1 MAVKISGVLK
11 DGAGKPVQN
20 CTIQLKAKR
29 NSTTVVA
36 NTVASENP
44 DEAGRYSMDVEYGQ
58 YSVILLVEGFPPS
71 HAGTITVYE
80 DSQPGTLND
89 FLGAMT
95 EDDVRPEALRRF
107 ELMVEEVARNASAVA
122 QNTAAAKKSASDA
135 GTSAREA
142 ATHATDAAGSAR
154 AASTSAGQA
163 ASSAQSASSS
173 AGTASAKATEA
184 SKSAAAAESSKSA
197 AATSAGAAKTS
208 ETNAAA
214 SQKSAATSAS
224 TATTKASEAA
234 TSARDASASKVAAK
248 SSETSAASSAGSA
261 ASSAT
266 AAGNSAKAAKT
277 SETNAD
283 NSAQAA
289 ADSQTASANSATAAK
304 KSETNAKNSEA
315 AAKVSETNAKA
326 SENKAKEYL
335 DKVGGLVSP
344 MTQYDWP
351 VVTGNE
357 SFYIKIAKL
366 SDPGSN
372 NCHVTLMVT
381 NAGNYGSPYGNID
394 FIEISAR
401 GLPSLLSA
409 DNVSRHLSIRR
420 LGSTGL
426 TDNNQ
431 MRYGLVKGD
440 GFIEVWAFQGAFIN
454 DAKVAVLAQTTLNT
468 ELYIPDGFVKQT
480 AAPSGYIEGN
490 VVRIYDQVN
499 KPTKA
504 DLGLSNAM
512 LTGAFGLG
520 GSGIATN
527 GKMSDVEILKA
538 LRDKGGHFW
547 RGDKPTGSTATIYS
561 HGSGIFSRCGDT
573 WSAINIDYST
583 AKIKI
588 YAGNDA
594 RLNNG
599 TFSVNE
605 LYGSAN
611 KPSKSDVGLGN
622 VTNDAQVKKTGDT
635 MTGDLTIKK
644 GTPSVFLRA
653 DSGVTA
659 LRFYTGDNTERG
671 IIYAGPNTDSLGE
684 VRIRAKTA
692 GGTSG
697 GDLVV
702 RHDGRVEVRD
712 LTVAYKIKSRTIEIA
727 NTDTDSSATT
737 LSIYGA
743 QHTPL
748 VLTRSGSSENVSI
761 GFKLDN
767 VNPKYLGID
776 TNGDLAFGESP
787 DQKQNSKLITQAKLD
802 KGLTIG
808 GQLAFKGTTAFSAAA
823 TFSAGIAGAIEP
835 ENIDGQTVN
844 LNNLTIIKS
853 DAGAVKYYICPSYA
867 GGANITNKPDGIAG
881 NFLLRVESTR
891 KVRDSDYANMQT
903 LINSDTKRIYVRFV
917 VNGNWTAWS
926 QVVVSGWNQDVTV
939 RSLTSTTPSK
949 LGGGRVDVLGSTSD
963 YSSMNCAVR
972 GVDSTGTNSAWSVGT
987 SKNTGK
993 MLCLKNHR
1001 SSAQVLLNGDDG
1013 AVQLLS
1019 GTVNGATAQALTI
1032 NKDEVNST
1040 ADLVIRKQTG
1050 TGNRFALLNSG
1061 NSELPVGIRVWG
1073 SSTRQN
1079 VFEVGTSAAYLF
1091 YAQKT
1096 SAGQL
1101 FDVNGAINC
1110 TTLNQSSDRDL
1121 KDDILVISDATKA
1134 IRKMNGYTYTLRENG
1149 MPYAGVIAQEV
1160 MEAIPEAVGSF
1171 THYGEELQGPTVD
1184 GNELR
1189 EETRYLN
1196 VDYAAVTGL
1205 LVQVARETDD
1215 RVTALEE
1222 ENTTLR
1228 QNLATAGTRI
1238 STLENQVSELVALVR
1253 QLTGSE
1259 H

>member
-11 DGAGKPVQN
+11 DGTGKPVQN

-29 NSTTVVA
+29 NSTAVVV
-36 NTVASENP
+36 NTLASENP

-135 GTSAREA
+135 STSAREA
-142 ATHATDAAGSAR
+142 ATRATDAAGSAR

-173 AGTASAKATEA
+173 AGTASTKATEA
-184 SKSAAAAESSKSA
+184 LKSAAAAESSKSA

-381 NAGNYGSPYGNID
+381 NGGNYGSPYGNID

-401 GLPSLLSA
+401 GLPSSLTA

-440 GFIEVWAFQGAFIN
+440 GFIEVWAFQRAFIN
-454 DAKVAVLAQTTLNT
+454 GAKVAVLAQTART

-480 AAPSGYIEGN
+480 AAPSGYVESP
-490 VVRIYDQVN
+490 VVRIYDQLN

-520 GSGIATN
+520 GSGISTT

-573 WSAINIDYST
+573 WSAINIDYGT
-583 AKIKI
+583 GKVKV
-588 YAGNDA
+588 YAGNDGG
-594 RLNNG
+594 LNNG
-599 TFSVNE
+599 NFSVNE
-605 LYGSAN
+605 LYGTKN

-622 VTNDAQVKKTGDT
+622 VTNDAQVKKSGDN
-635 MTGDLTIKK
+635 MSGDLAIIK
-644 GTPSVFLRA
+644 GTPSLFLRSK
-653 DSGVTA
+653 SGTA
-659 LRFYTGDNTERG
+659 HVWFQNEDQSERG
-671 IIYAGPNTDSLGE
+671 VIWAPTNTDTLGE
-684 VRIRAKTA
+684 VHIRAKNA
-692 GGTSG
+692 KGESR
-697 GDLVV
+697 GDFIV
-702 RHDGRVEVRD
+702 RHDGRVESRD
-712 LTVAYKIKSRTIEIA
+712 LKVTYKISAATAEFA
-727 NTDTDSSATT
+727 NTSTNPLDNT
-737 LSIYGA
+737 LKISGP

-748 VLTRSGSSENVSI
+748 LLTRSGSSENVSI

-767 VNPKYLGID
+767 MNPKYLGID

-823 TFSAGIAGAIEP
+823 TFSAGIAGAIDP
-835 ENIDGQTVN
+835 EDIGGQTVD
-844 LNNLTIIKS
+844 LNNLTIIS
-853 DAGAVKYYICPSYA
+853 DVGAIKYYYCPTIG
-867 GGANITNKPDGIAG
+867 GGANITNKPDGVNG

-891 KVRDSDYANMQT
+891 KVSASDYANMQT
-903 LINSDTKRIYVRFV
+903 LISNDTKRIYVRFV
-917 VNGNWTAWS
+917 VGGSWAAWS

-949 LGGGRVDVLGSTSD
+949 LGGGRIDVLGSTSD
-963 YSSMNCAVR
+963 YGSMNCTVR

-987 SKNTGK
+987 SESTGK
-993 MLCLKNHR
+993 KLFLKNHR

-1061 NSELPVGIRVWG
+1061 NSELPVSIAVWG
-1073 SSTRQN
+1073 SSDRQN
-1079 VFEVGTSAAYLF
+1079 VFEVATSAAYLF
-1091 YAQKT
+1091 YAQRT
-1096 SAGQL
+1096 PAGQL

-1121 KDDILVISDATKA
+1121 KDDIRVISDATKA
-1134 IRKMNGYTYTLRENG
+1134 IRKMNGYTYTLKENG
-1149 MPYAGVIAQEV
+1149 LPYAGVIAQEV

-1184 GNELR
+1184 GNKLR

>member
-1 MAVKISGVLK
+1 MRKVYAAILSAAICLAVSGTP
-11 DGAGKPVQN
+11 AW
-20 CTIQLKAKR
+20 
-29 NSTTVVA
+29 
-36 NTVASENP
+36 ASEHQSTLSAGYLHARTNVP
-44 DEAGRYSMDVEYGQ
+44 GSDNLNGINVKYRYEFTDTLGLVTSFSYANAKDEQKTHYSDTRW
-58 YSVILLVEGFPPS
+58 
-71 HAGTITVYE
+71 HE
-80 DSQPGTLND
+80 DS
-89 FLGAMT
+89 
-95 EDDVRPEALRRF
+95 VR
-107 ELMVEEVARNASAVA
+107 
-122 QNTAAAKKSASDA
+122 
-135 GTSAREA
+135 TSAA
-142 ATHATDAAGSAR
+142 
-154 AASTSAGQA
+154 
-163 ASSAQSASSS
+163 
-173 AGTASAKATEA
+173 
-184 SKSAAAAESSKSA
+184 
-197 AATSAGAAKTS
+197 AAKTS

-234 TSARDASASKVAAK
+234 TSARDASASKEAAK
-248 SSETSAASSAGSA
+248 SSETSAASSASSA

-381 NAGNYGSPYGNID
+381 NGGNYGSPYGNID

-401 GLPSLLSA
+401 GLPSSLTA

-440 GFIEVWAFQGAFIN
+440 GFIEVWAFQRAFIN
-454 DAKVAVLAQTTLNT
+454 GAKVAVLAQTART

-480 AAPSGYIEGN
+480 AAPSGYVESP
-490 VVRIYDQVN
+490 VVRIYDQLN

-520 GSGIATN
+520 GSGISTT

-573 WSAINIDYST
+573 WSAINIDYSSGNV
-583 AKIKI
+583 KV
-588 YAGNDA
+588 YAGND
-594 RLNNG
+594 RGLDGG
-599 TFSVNE
+599 TFKVNQ

-622 VTNDAQVKKTGDT
+622 VTNDAQVKKSGDI
-635 MTGDLTIKK
+635 MSGDLAVYKD
-644 GTPSVFLRA
+644 TPSLFLRA
-653 DSGVTA
+653 KDGAGAAAV
-659 LRFYTGDNTERG
+659 RFYTGTNQERG

-684 VRIRAKTA
+684 VRIRAKNAKGETN
-692 GGTSG
+692 
-697 GDLVV
+697 GDLIV
-702 RHDGRVEVRD
+702 RHDGVVEVQN
-712 LTVAYKIKSRTIEIA
+712 LTAAKKVKSVTAEFA
-727 NTDTDSSATT
+727 NTSTSSDDTTVNIKGS
-737 LSIYGA
+737 

-748 VLTRSGSSENVSI
+748 VLTRNNTIKNLSI
-761 GFKLDN
+761 GFKVDG
-767 VNPKYLGID
+767 VDQKYLGIYGD
-776 TNGDLAFGESP
+776 GDLYFGSYS
-787 DQKQNSKLITQAKLD
+787 DHTKNSRVITQAKLD
-802 KGLTIG
+802 SGLTVG
-808 GQLAFKGTTAFSAAA
+808 GKTTFSDLA
-823 TFSAGIAGAIEP
+823 TFNAGISGAIEP
-835 ENIDGQTVN
+835 ESISAVTVD
-844 LNNLTIIKS
+844 LNNLTIKGTDKGS
-853 DAGAVKYYICPSYA
+853 VKYYQCRTA
-867 GGANITNKPDGIAG
+867 GGGANITNKPDGVGG
-881 NFLLRVESTR
+881 NFLLRVESIR
-891 KVRDSDYANMQT
+891 KVSDSDYINMQT
-903 LINSDTKRIYVRFV
+903 LISGDKGRVHVRFV
-917 VNGNWTAWS
+917 TNGNWTAWRE
-926 QVVVSGWNQDVTV
+926 VVVSGWNQDVTV
-939 RSLTSTTPSK
+939 KSLTTTDPVKS
-949 LGGGRVDVLGSTSD
+949 GGGRVDVLGSAND
-963 YSSMNCAVR
+963 YDSMDCTVR
-972 GVDSTGTNSAWSVGT
+972 GVDSTGTNLSWSVGT
-987 SKNTGK
+987 SASTGK

-1001 SSAQVLLNGDDG
+1001 TNSQVQISGDSGAISLQTGITNKKLTLTEEGVSSNVDFILKPREDGPRLIIKNSNTSAQSWSV
-1013 AVQLLS
+1013 
-1019 GTVNGATAQALTI
+1019 T
-1032 NKDEVNST
+1032 
-1040 ADLVIRKQTG
+1040 
-1050 TGNRFALLNSG
+1050 
-1061 NSELPVGIRVWG
+1061 VWG
-1073 SSTRQN
+1073 KSGRESI
-1079 VFEVGTSAAYLF
+1079 FEVGNSNGYMF
-1091 YAQKT
+1091 YAQETSSGSKIFDFNGNISCKT
-1096 SAGQL
+1096 LTQIS
-1101 FDVNGAINC
+1101 D
-1110 TTLNQSSDRDL
+1110 QSL
-1121 KDDILVISDATKA
+1121 KDNIKVIGDATES
-1134 IRKMNGYTYTLRENG
+1134 IRKMNGYTYTFKGERL
-1149 MPYAGVIAQEV
+1149 PYAGIIAQEV
-1160 MEAIPEAVGSF
+1160 MDALPEAIVF
-1171 THYGEELQGPTVD
+1171 TTRYGKELQGPTTD
-1184 GNELR
+1184 GEVLR
-1189 EETRYLN
+1189 EEMKCLS

-1205 LVQVARETDD
+1205 LVQVAREIDD

>member
-29 NSTTVVA
+29 NSTTVVV
-36 NTVASENP
+36 NTLASENP

-135 GTSAREA
+135 RTSAREA
-142 ATHATDAAGSAR
+142 ATHATDAADSAR

-197 AATSAGAAKTS
+197 AATSAAAAKTS

-234 TSARDASASKVAAK
+234 TSARDASASKEAAK
-248 SSETSAASSAGSA
+248 SSETSAASSASSA

-381 NAGNYGSPYGNID
+381 NGGNYGSPYGNID

-401 GLPSLLSA
+401 GLPSSLTA

-440 GFIEVWAFQGAFIN
+440 GFIEVWAFQRAFIN
-454 DAKVAVLAQTTLNT
+454 GAKVAVLAQTART

-480 AAPSGYIEGN
+480 AAPSGYVESP
-490 VVRIYDQVN
+490 VVRIYDQLN

-520 GSGIATN
+520 GSGISTT

-573 WSAINIDYST
+573 WSAINIDYSSGNV
-583 AKIKI
+583 KV
-588 YAGNDA
+588 YAGND
-594 RLNNG
+594 RGLDGG
-599 TFSVNE
+599 TFKVNQ

-622 VTNDAQVKKTGDT
+622 VTNDAQVKKSGDI
-635 MTGDLTIKK
+635 MSGDLAVYKD
-644 GTPSVFLRA
+644 TPSLFLRA
-653 DSGVTA
+653 KDGAGAAAV
-659 LRFYTGDNTERG
+659 RFYTGTNQERG

-684 VRIRAKTA
+684 VRIRAKNAKGETN
-692 GGTSG
+692 
-697 GDLVV
+697 GDLIV
-702 RHDGRVEVRD
+702 RHDGVVEVQN
-712 LTVAYKIKSRTIEIA
+712 LTAAKKVKSVTAEFA
-727 NTDTDSSATT
+727 NTSTSSDDTTVNIKGS
-737 LSIYGA
+737 

-748 VLTRSGSSENVSI
+748 VLTRNNTIKNLSI
-761 GFKLDN
+761 GFKVDG
-767 VNPKYLGID
+767 VDQKYLGIYGD
-776 TNGDLAFGESP
+776 GDLYFGSYS
-787 DQKQNSKLITQAKLD
+787 DHTKNSRVITQAKLD
-802 KGLTIG
+802 SGLTVG
-808 GQLAFKGTTAFSAAA
+808 GKTTFSDLA
-823 TFSAGIAGAIEP
+823 TFNAGISGAIEP
-835 ENIDGQTVN
+835 ESISAVTVD
-844 LNNLTIIKS
+844 LNNLTIKGTDKGS
-853 DAGAVKYYICPSYA
+853 VKYYQCRTA
-867 GGANITNKPDGIAG
+867 GGGANITNKPDGVGG
-881 NFLLRVESTR
+881 NFLLRVESIR
-891 KVRDSDYANMQT
+891 KVSDSDYINMQT
-903 LINSDTKRIYVRFV
+903 LISGDKGRVHVRFV
-917 VNGNWTAWS
+917 TNGNWTAWRE
-926 QVVVSGWNQDVTV
+926 VVVSGWNQDVTV
-939 RSLTSTTPSK
+939 KSLTTTDPVKS
-949 LGGGRVDVLGSTSD
+949 GGGRVDVLGSAND
-963 YSSMNCAVR
+963 YDSMDCTVR
-972 GVDSTGTNSAWSVGT
+972 GVDSTGTNLSWSVGT
-987 SKNTGK
+987 SASTGK

-1001 SSAQVLLNGDDG
+1001 TNSQVQISGDSGAISLQTGITNKKLTLTEEGVSSNVDFILKPREDGPRLIIKNSNTSAQSWSV
-1013 AVQLLS
+1013 
-1019 GTVNGATAQALTI
+1019 T
-1032 NKDEVNST
+1032 
-1040 ADLVIRKQTG
+1040 
-1050 TGNRFALLNSG
+1050 
-1061 NSELPVGIRVWG
+1061 VWG
-1073 SSTRQN
+1073 KSGRESI
-1079 VFEVGTSAAYLF
+1079 FEVGNSNGYMF
-1091 YAQKT
+1091 YAQETSSGSKIFDFNGNISCKT
-1096 SAGQL
+1096 LTQIS
-1101 FDVNGAINC
+1101 D
-1110 TTLNQSSDRDL
+1110 QSL
-1121 KDDILVISDATKA
+1121 KDNIKVIGDATES
-1134 IRKMNGYTYTLRENG
+1134 IRKMNGYTYTFKGERL
-1149 MPYAGVIAQEV
+1149 PYAGIIAQEV
-1160 MEAIPEAVGSF
+1160 MDALPEAIVF
-1171 THYGEELQGPTVD
+1171 TTRYGKELQGPTTD
-1184 GNELR
+1184 GEVLR
-1189 EETRYLN
+1189 EEMKCLS

-1205 LVQVARETDD
+1205 LVQVAREIDD

-1228 QNLATAGTRI
+1228 QNLATADTRI

>member
-29 NSTTVVA
+29 NSTTVVV

-80 DSQPGTLND
+80 DSRPGTLND

-95 EDDVRPEALRRF
+95 EDDARPEALRRF

-142 ATHATDAAGSAR
+142 ATRATDAAGSAR

-173 AGTASAKATEA
+173 AGTASTKATEA

-440 GFIEVWAFQGAFIN
+440 GFIEVWAFQRAFIN
-454 DAKVAVLAQTTLNT
+454 GAKVAVLAQTART

-480 AAPSGYIEGN
+480 AAPSGYVESP
-490 VVRIYDQVN
+490 VVRIYDQLN

-520 GSGIATN
+520 GSGISTT

-573 WSAINIDYST
+573 WSAINIDYGT
-583 AKIKI
+583 GKVKV
-588 YAGNDA
+588 YAGNDGG
-594 RLNNG
+594 LNNG
-599 TFSVNE
+599 NFSVNE
-605 LYGSAN
+605 LYGTKN

-622 VTNDAQVKKTGDT
+622 VTNDAQVKKSGDN
-635 MTGDLTIKK
+635 MSGDLAIIKV
-644 GTPSVFLRA
+644 TPSLFLRSK
-653 DSGVTA
+653 SGTA
-659 LRFYTGDNTERG
+659 HVWFQNEDQSERG
-671 IIYAGPNTDSLGE
+671 VIWAPTNTDTLGE
-684 VRIRAKTA
+684 VHIRAKNA
-692 GGTSG
+692 KGESSG
-697 GDLVV
+697 DFIV
-702 RHDGRVEVRD
+702 RHDGRVESRD
-712 LTVAYKIKSRTIEIA
+712 LKVTYKISAATAEFA
-727 NTDTDSSATT
+727 NTSTNPLDNT
-737 LSIYGA
+737 LKIRGP

-748 VLTRSGSSENVSI
+748 LLTRSGSSENVSI

-767 VNPKYLGID
+767 MNPKYLGID

-823 TFSAGIAGAIEP
+823 TFSAGIAGAIDP
-835 ENIDGQTVN
+835 EDIGGQTVD
-844 LNNLTIIKS
+844 LNNLTIIS
-853 DAGAVKYYICPSYA
+853 DVGAIKYYYCPTIG
-867 GGANITNKPDGIAG
+867 GGANITNKPDGVTG

-891 KVRDSDYANMQT
+891 KVSASDYANMQT
-903 LINSDTKRIYVRFV
+903 LISNDTKRIYVRFV

-949 LGGGRVDVLGSTSD
+949 LGGGRIDVLGSTSD
-963 YSSMNCAVR
+963 YGSMNCTVR

-987 SKNTGK
+987 SESTGK
-993 MLCLKNHR
+993 KLFLKNHR

-1061 NSELPVGIRVWG
+1061 NSELPVSIAVWG
-1073 SSTRQN
+1073 SSDRQN
-1079 VFEVGTSAAYLF
+1079 VFEVATSAAYLF
-1091 YAQKT
+1091 YAQRT
-1096 SAGQL
+1096 PAGQL

-1121 KDDILVISDATKA
+1121 KDDIRVISDATKA

-1184 GNELR
+1184 GNALR

-1215 RVTALEE
+1215 RVTSLEE

-1228 QNLATAGTRI
+1228 ENLATADTRI

>member
-29 NSTTVVA
+29 NSTTVVV

-80 DSQPGTLND
+80 DSRPGTLND

-95 EDDVRPEALRRF
+95 EDDARPEALRRF

-142 ATHATDAAGSAR
+142 ATRATDAAGSAR

-173 AGTASAKATEA
+173 AGTASTKATEA

-234 TSARDASASKVAAK
+234 TSARDASASKEAAK

-440 GFIEVWAFQGAFIN
+440 GFIEVWAFQCAFIN
-454 DAKVAVLAQTTLNT
+454 GAKVAVLAQTART

-520 GSGIATN
+520 GSGISTN

-737 LSIYGA
+737 LSIYGV

-767 VNPKYLGID
+767 MNPKYLGID

-808 GQLAFKGTTAFSAAA
+808 GQLAFKGTTAFSAVA

-853 DAGAVKYYICPSYA
+853 DAGAVKYYICPSSA
-867 GGANITNKPDGIAG
+867 GGANITNKPDGVTG

-949 LGGGRVDVLGSTSD
+949 LGGGRIDVLGSTSD
-963 YSSMNCAVR
+963 YGSMNCTVR

-987 SKNTGK
+987 SESTGK
-993 MLCLKNHR
+993 KLFLKNHR

-1061 NSELPVGIRVWG
+1061 NSELPVSIAVWG
-1073 SSTRQN
+1073 SSDRQN
-1079 VFEVGTSAAYLF
+1079 VFEVATSAAYLF
-1091 YAQKT
+1091 YAQRT
-1096 SAGQL
+1096 PAGQL

-1121 KDDILVISDATKA
+1121 KDDIRVISDATKA
-1134 IRKMNGYTYTLRENG
+1134 IRKMNGYTYTLKENG
-1149 MPYAGVIAQEV
+1149 LPYAGVIAQEV

-1184 GNELR
+1184 GNKLR

-1238 STLENQVSELVALVR
+1238 TTLENQVSELVALVR

>member
-1 MAVKISGVLK
+1 
-11 DGAGKPVQN
+11 
-20 CTIQLKAKR
+20 
-29 NSTTVVA
+29 
-36 NTVASENP
+36 
-44 DEAGRYSMDVEYGQ
+44 
-58 YSVILLVEGFPPS
+58 
-71 HAGTITVYE
+71 
-80 DSQPGTLND
+80 
-89 FLGAMT
+89 
-95 EDDVRPEALRRF
+95 
-107 ELMVEEVARNASAVA
+107 
-122 QNTAAAKKSASDA
+122 
-135 GTSAREA
+135 
-142 ATHATDAAGSAR
+142 
-154 AASTSAGQA
+154 
-163 ASSAQSASSS
+163 
-173 AGTASAKATEA
+173 
-184 SKSAAAAESSKSA
+184 
-197 AATSAGAAKTS
+197 
-208 ETNAAA
+208 
-214 SQKSAATSAS
+214 
-224 TATTKASEAA
+224 
-234 TSARDASASKVAAK
+234 
-248 SSETSAASSAGSA
+248 
-261 ASSAT
+261 
-266 AAGNSAKAAKT
+266 
-277 SETNAD
+277 
-283 NSAQAA
+283 
-289 ADSQTASANSATAAK
+289 
-304 KSETNAKNSEA
+304 
-315 AAKVSETNAKA
+315 
-326 SENKAKEYL
+326 
-335 DKVGGLVSP
+335 

-440 GFIEVWAFQGAFIN
+440 GFIEVWAFQRAFIN
-454 DAKVAVLAQTTLNT
+454 GAKVAVLAQTART

-520 GSGIATN
+520 GSGLVLD
-527 GKMSDVEILKA
+527 GKMTDKELLQE
-538 LRDKGGHFW
+538 LRAKGGCFW
-547 RGDKPTGSTATIYS
+547 RSGKPTGSESTIFS

-573 WSAINIDYST
+573 WSAINIDYESGRV
-583 AKIKI
+583 KI
-588 YAGNDA
+588 YSSNDN

-599 TFSVNE
+599 TFNINE
-605 LYGSAN
+605 LYGTKY
-611 KPSKSDVGLGN
+611 KPSKSDVGLSN
-622 VTNDAQVKKTGDT
+622 VTNDAQVKKTGDI
-635 MTGDLTIKK
+635 MSGDLSITKA
-644 GTPSVFLRA
+644 TPSLYLRSK
-653 DSGVTA
+653 SGTA
-659 LRFYTGDNTERG
+659 HVWFQNEDQSERG
-671 IIYAGPNTDSLGE
+671 VIFAPTNTDTLGE
-684 VRIRAKTA
+684 VHIRAKNA
-692 GGTSG
+692 KGQSSG
-697 GDLVV
+697 DFIV
-702 RHDGRVEVRD
+702 RHDGMVEALNLKVTR
-712 LTVAYKIKSRTIEIA
+712 KINGATAEFA
-727 NTDTDSSATT
+727 NTSTNSDDTTVNIKGS
-737 LSIYGA
+737 

-748 VLTRSGSSENVSI
+748 VLTRNNTIKNLSI
-761 GFKLDN
+761 GFKVDD
-767 VNPKYLGID
+767 VDQKYLGIAGD
-776 TNGDLAFGESP
+776 GDLYFGSYS
-787 DQKQNSKLITQAKLD
+787 DHTKNSKVITQAKLD
-802 KGLTIG
+802 SGLTVG
-808 GQLAFKGTTAFSAAA
+808 GKTTFSDLA
-823 TFSAGIAGAIEP
+823 TFNAGISGAIEP
-835 ENIDGQTVN
+835 ENISSETVD
-844 LNNLTIIKS
+844 LNNLTIKDTDKGS
-853 DAGAVKYYICPSYA
+853 VKYYQCRTA
-867 GGANITNKPDGIAG
+867 GGGANITNKPDGVGG
-881 NFLLRVESTR
+881 NFLLRVESIR
-891 KVRDSDYANMQT
+891 KVSDSDYINMQT
-903 LINSDTKRIYVRFV
+903 LISGDKGRVYVRFV
-917 VNGNWTAWS
+917 TNGNFTAWS
-926 QVVVSGWNQDVTV
+926 EHVVSGWNQDVTV

-949 LGGGRVDVLGSTSD
+949 LGGGRIDVLGSTSD
-963 YSSMNCAVR
+963 YGEMNCTVR

-987 SKNTGK
+987 SESTGK
-993 MLCLKNHR
+993 MLYLTNHR

-1040 ADLVIRKQTG
+1040 VDLTLTKQSG
-1050 TGNRFALLNSG
+1050 TGNRFVLQNAG
-1061 NSELPVGIRVWG
+1061 NAELPFFVSVWG

-1079 VFEVGTSAAYLF
+1079 VLEVGTSAAYLF
-1091 YAQKT
+1091 YAQRT
-1096 SAGQL
+1096 PAGQL

-1134 IRKMNGYTYTLRENG
+1134 IGKMNGYTYTLRENG

>member
-135 GTSAREA
+135 STSAREA

-304 KSETNAKNSEA
+304 KSETNAKNSES

-351 VVTGNE
+351 VVTASE
-357 SFYIKIAKL
+357 SLYIKIAKL
-366 SDPGSN
+366 SDPGTSRS
-372 NCHVTLMVT
+372 HVTLMVT

-520 GSGIATN
+520 GSGISTN

-659 LRFYTGDNTERG
+659 LRFYTGDKTERG

-737 LSIYGA
+737 LSIYGV

-767 VNPKYLGID
+767 MNPKYLGID

-823 TFSAGIAGAIEP
+823 TFSAGIAGAIDP
-835 ENIDGQTVN
+835 EDIGGQTVD
-844 LNNLTIIKS
+844 LNNLTIIS
-853 DAGAVKYYICPSYA
+853 DVGAIKYYYCPTIG
-867 GGANITNKPDGIAG
+867 GGANITNKPDGVNG

-891 KVRDSDYANMQT
+891 KVSASDYANMQT
-903 LINSDTKRIYVRFV
+903 LISNDTKRIYVRFV
-917 VNGNWTAWS
+917 VGGSWAAWS

-949 LGGGRVDVLGSTSD
+949 LGGGRIDVLGSTSD
-963 YSSMNCAVR
+963 YGSMNCTVR
-972 GVDSTGTNSAWSVGT
+972 GVDSTGTNSAWSLGT
-987 SKNTGK
+987 SESTGK
-993 MLCLKNHR
+993 KLFLKNHR

-1019 GTVNGATAQALTI
+1019 GTVNSATAQALTI

-1061 NSELPVGIRVWG
+1061 NSELPVSIAVWG
-1073 SSTRQN
+1073 SSDRQN
-1079 VFEVGTSAAYLF
+1079 VFEVATSAAYLF
-1091 YAQKT
+1091 YAQRT
-1096 SAGQL
+1096 PAGQL

-1121 KDDILVISDATKA
+1121 KDDIRVISDATKA
-1134 IRKMNGYTYTLRENG
+1134 IRKMNGYTYTLKENG
-1149 MPYAGVIAQEV
+1149 LPYAGVIAQEV

-1184 GNELR
+1184 GNKLR

-1196 VDYAAVTGL
+1196 VDYASVTGL

>member
-1 MAVKISGVLK
+1 MAVRISGVLK
-11 DGAGKPVQN
+11 DGAGKPIQN
-20 CTIQLKAKR
+20 CTIQLKARR
-29 NSTTVVA
+29 NSTTVVV

-71 HAGTITVYE
+71 HAGIITVYE
-80 DSQPGTLND
+80 DSRPGTLND

-95 EDDVRPEALRRF
+95 EDDARPEALRRF

-135 GTSAREA
+135 STSAREA

-173 AGTASAKATEA
+173 AGTASTKASEA
-184 SKSAAAAESSKSA
+184 SKSAAAAESLKSA
-197 AATSAGAAKTS
+197 AATSASAAKTS

-248 SSETSAASSAGSA
+248 SSETSAASSAGIA

-357 SFYIKIAKL
+357 YFYIKIAKL
-366 SDPGSN
+366 SDPGSG

-401 GLPSLLSA
+401 GLPSLISA

-440 GFIEVWAFQGAFIN
+440 GFIEVWAFQRAFIN
-454 DAKVAVLAQTTLNT
+454 GAKVAVLAQTART

-480 AAPSGYIEGN
+480 AAPSGYVESP
-490 VVRIYDQVN
+490 VVRIYDQLN

-520 GSGIATN
+520 GSGISTT

-573 WSAINIDYST
+573 WSAINIDYGT
-583 AKIKI
+583 GKVKV
-588 YAGNDA
+588 YAGNDGG
-594 RLNNG
+594 LNNG
-599 TFSVNE
+599 NFSVNE
-605 LYGSAN
+605 LYGTKN

-727 NTDTDSSATT
+727 NTDTGSSATT
-737 LSIYGA
+737 LSIYGV

-767 VNPKYLGID
+767 VNQKYLGID

-835 ENIDGQTVN
+835 ENIGGQKVD
-844 LNNLTIIKS
+844 LNNLTIRS
-853 DAGAVKYYICPSYA
+853 DAGAVKYYSCPSSG
-867 GGANITNKPDGIAG
+867 GGANITNKPDGVTG

-891 KVRDSDYANMQT
+891 KVSASDYANMQT
-903 LINSDTKRIYVRFV
+903 LISNDTKRIYVRFV

-949 LGGGRVDVLGSTSD
+949 LGGGRIDVLGSTSD
-963 YSSMNCAVR
+963 YSKMDCFVR
-972 GVDSTGTNSAWSVGT
+972 GFDSAGNSLAWALGSSAGV
-987 SKNTGK
+987 SK
-993 MLCLKNHR
+993 MLSLKNFF
-1001 SSAQVLLNGDDG
+1001 SGAEILLNGNDG
-1013 AVQLLS
+1013 AVQLKT

-1032 NKDEVNST
+1032 NRNEVNST
-1040 ADLVIRKQTG
+1040 VDLTLTKQSG
-1050 TGNRFALLNSG
+1050 TGNRFVLQNSG
-1061 NSELPVGIRVWG
+1061 NAELPFYVSVWG

-1079 VFEVGTSAAYLF
+1079 IFEVGTSAAYLF

-1205 LVQVARETDD
+1205 VVQFARETDD

-1228 QNLATAGTRI
+1228 QNLATADTRI

>member
-29 NSTTVVA
+29 NSTTVVV

-95 EDDVRPEALRRF
+95 EDDVCPEALRRF

-122 QNTAAAKKSASDA
+122 QNTVAAKKSASDA
-135 GTSAREA
+135 STSAREA
-142 ATHATDAAGSAR
+142 ATRATDAAGSAR

-173 AGTASAKATEA
+173 AGTASTKATEA

-208 ETNAAA
+208 EMNAAA

-289 ADSQTASANSATAAK
+289 ADSQTASANSATSAK

-381 NAGNYGSPYGNID
+381 NGGDYGSPYGNID

-401 GLPSLLSA
+401 GLPSSLTA
-409 DNVSRHLSIRR
+409 DNVSRYLSIRR
-420 LGSTGL
+420 LGPTGL
-426 TDNNQ
+426 INSMQ
-431 MRYGLVKGD
+431 MRYGLVKDD
-440 GFIEVWAFQGAFIN
+440 GFIEVWAFQRAFIN
-454 DAKVAVLAQTTLNT
+454 GAKVAVLAQTART

-480 AAPSGYIEGN
+480 AAPSGYVESP
-490 VVRIYDQVN
+490 VVRIYDQLN

-520 GSGIATN
+520 GSGISTN

-547 RGDKPTGSTATIYS
+547 RGDRPTGSTATIYS

-599 TFSVNE
+599 TFSINE

-622 VTNDAQVKKTGDT
+622 VTNDAQVKKSGDV
-635 MTGDLTIKK
+635 MSGDLDILKETPSIRLKSAK
-644 GTPSVFLRA
+644 GTAHLWFMNNDGS
-653 DSGVTA
+653 
-659 LRFYTGDNTERG
+659 ERG
-671 IIYAGPNTDSLGE
+671 VVWSPENNESLGE
-684 VRIRAKTA
+684 IHIRAKNTK
-692 GGTSG
+692 GESSG
-697 GDLVV
+697 DFIV
-702 RHDGRVEVRD
+702 RHDGRVEARN
-712 LTVAYKIKSRTIEIA
+712 LKITYKISAATAEFA
-727 NTDTDSSATT
+727 NTSTSSDNTT
-737 LSIYGA
+737 VSIKGS

-748 VLTRSGSSENVSI
+748 VLTSNNTIKNLSI
-761 GFKLDN
+761 GFKVDD
-767 VNPKYLGID
+767 VDQKYLGIAGD
-776 TNGDLAFGESP
+776 GDLYFGSYS
-787 DQKQNSKLITQAKLD
+787 DHTKNSKVITQAKLD
-802 KGLTIG
+802 SGVTVG
-808 GQLAFKGTTAFSAAA
+808 GKTTFSDLA
-823 TFSAGIAGAIEP
+823 TFNAGMAGSIEP
-835 ENIDGQTVN
+835 ETIDNKTIDLNDLIIANTV
-844 LNNLTIIKS
+844 
-853 DAGAVKYYICPSYA
+853 AGSVKYYQCKTVA
-867 GGANITNKPDGIAG
+867 GGAYITNKPDGVSG

-891 KVRDSDYANMQT
+891 KTTGSDYAIMQT
-903 LINSDTKRIYVRFV
+903 LIGSDTKRIYVRFV
-917 VNGNWTAWS
+917 VNGSWTEWS
-926 QVVVSGWNQDVTV
+926 QVVVSGWNQDITV
-939 RSLTSTTPSK
+939 RSLTTSSPVKS
-949 LGGGRVDVLGSTSD
+949 GGGRIDVLGSTSD
-963 YSSMNCAVR
+963 YSKMDCFVR
-972 GVDSTGTNSAWSVGT
+972 GFDSTGNSLAWALGSSAGV
-987 SKNTGK
+987 SK
-993 MLCLKNHR
+993 MLSLKNFF
-1001 SSAQVLLNGDDG
+1001 SGAEILLNGNDG
-1013 AVQLLS
+1013 AVQLKT
-1019 GTVNGATAQALTI
+1019 GAVNGATAQALTI
-1032 NKDEVNST
+1032 NRNEVNST
-1040 ADLVIRKQTG
+1040 VDLTLTKQSG
-1050 TGNRFALLNSG
+1050 TGNRFVLQNSG
-1061 NSELPVGIRVWG
+1061 NAELPFSVRVWG

-1079 VFEVGTSAAYLF
+1079 VFEVGTSTAYLF

-1160 MEAIPEAVGSF
+1160 MEAIPEAVGS
-1171 THYGEELQGPTVD
+1171 
-1184 GNELR
+1184 
-1189 EETRYLN
+1189 
-1196 VDYAAVTGL
+1196 
-1205 LVQVARETDD
+1205 
-1215 RVTALEE
+1215 
-1222 ENTTLR
+1222 
-1228 QNLATAGTRI
+1228 
-1238 STLENQVSELVALVR
+1238 
-1253 QLTGSE
+1253 
-1259 H
+1259 

>member
-142 ATHATDAAGSAR
+142 ATRATDAAGSAR

-173 AGTASAKATEA
+173 AGTASTKATEA

-208 ETNAAA
+208 EMNAAA

-381 NAGNYGSPYGNID
+381 NGGDYGSPYGNID

-401 GLPSLLSA
+401 GLPSSLTA
-409 DNVSRHLSIRR
+409 DNVSRYLSIRR
-420 LGSTGL
+420 LGPTGL
-426 TDNNQ
+426 INSMQ

-440 GFIEVWAFQGAFIN
+440 GFIEVWAFQRAFIN
-454 DAKVAVLAQTTLNT
+454 GAKVAVLAQTART

-480 AAPSGYIEGN
+480 AAPSGYVESP
-490 VVRIYDQVN
+490 VVRIYDQLN

-504 DLGLSNAM
+504 DLGLENAM

-520 GSGIATN
+520 GSGIGTT

-547 RGDKPTGSTATIYS
+547 RGDKPPGSTATIYS

-659 LRFYTGDNTERG
+659 VRFYTGDNTERG

-835 ENIDGQTVN
+835 ENIGGQKVD
-844 LNNLTIIKS
+844 LNNLTIRS
-853 DAGAVKYYICPSYA
+853 DAGAVKYYSCPSSG
-867 GGANITNKPDGIAG
+867 GGANITNKPDGVTG

-891 KVRDSDYANMQT
+891 KVSASDYANMQT
-903 LINSDTKRIYVRFV
+903 LISNDTKRIYVRFV

-926 QVVVSGWNQDVTV
+926 QVVVSGWNQDITV
-939 RSLTSTTPSK
+939 RSLTTSSPVKS
-949 LGGGRVDVLGSTSD
+949 GGGRIDVLGSTSD
-963 YSSMNCAVR
+963 YSKMDCFVR
-972 GVDSTGTNSAWSVGT
+972 GFDSTGNSLAWALGSSAGV
-987 SKNTGK
+987 SK
-993 MLCLKNHR
+993 MLSLKNFF
-1001 SSAQVLLNGDDG
+1001 SGAEILLNGNDG
-1013 AVQLLS
+1013 AVQLKT
-1019 GTVNGATAQALTI
+1019 GAVNGAIAQALTI
-1032 NKDEVNST
+1032 NRNEVNST
-1040 ADLVIRKQTG
+1040 VDLTLTKQSG
-1050 TGNRFALLNSG
+1050 TGNRFVLQNSG
-1061 NSELPVGIRVWG
+1061 NAELPFSVRVWG

-1096 SAGQL
+1096 TDGQNL
-1101 FDVNGAINC
+1101 TVNGSVNC
-1110 TTLNQSSDRDL
+1110 TTLNQSSDRRL
-1121 KDDILVISDATKA
+1121 KENIEIIDNATDA
-1134 IRKMNGYTYTLRENG
+1134 IRKINGYTYTLKENG
-1149 MPYAGVIAQEV
+1149 AHCAGVIAQEV
-1160 MEAIPEAVGSF
+1160 EEAIPEAVGSF
-1171 THYGEELQGPTVD
+1171 IHYGEELQGPTVD

-1228 QNLATAGTRI
+1228 ENLATADTRI

>member
-1 MAVKISGVLK
+1 
-11 DGAGKPVQN
+11 
-20 CTIQLKAKR
+20 
-29 NSTTVVA
+29 
-36 NTVASENP
+36 
-44 DEAGRYSMDVEYGQ
+44 
-58 YSVILLVEGFPPS
+58 
-71 HAGTITVYE
+71 
-80 DSQPGTLND
+80 
-89 FLGAMT
+89 
-95 EDDVRPEALRRF
+95 
-107 ELMVEEVARNASAVA
+107 
-122 QNTAAAKKSASDA
+122 
-135 GTSAREA
+135 
-142 ATHATDAAGSAR
+142 
-154 AASTSAGQA
+154 
-163 ASSAQSASSS
+163 
-173 AGTASAKATEA
+173 
-184 SKSAAAAESSKSA
+184 
-197 AATSAGAAKTS
+197 
-208 ETNAAA
+208 
-214 SQKSAATSAS
+214 
-224 TATTKASEAA
+224 
-234 TSARDASASKVAAK
+234 
-248 SSETSAASSAGSA
+248 
-261 ASSAT
+261 
-266 AAGNSAKAAKT
+266 
-277 SETNAD
+277 
-283 NSAQAA
+283 
-289 ADSQTASANSATAAK
+289 
-304 KSETNAKNSEA
+304 
-315 AAKVSETNAKA
+315 
-326 SENKAKEYL
+326 
-335 DKVGGLVSP
+335 
-344 MTQYDWP
+344 
-351 VVTGNE
+351 
-357 SFYIKIAKL
+357 
-366 SDPGSN
+366 
-372 NCHVTLMVT
+372 MVT
-381 NAGNYGSPYGNID
+381 NGGDYGSPYGNID

-401 GLPSLLSA
+401 GLPSSLTA
-409 DNVSRHLSIRR
+409 DNVSRYLSIRR
-420 LGSTGL
+420 LGATGL
-426 TDNNQ
+426 TDDNQ

-440 GFIEVWAFQGAFIN
+440 GFIEVWAFQRAFIN
-454 DAKVAVLAQTTLNT
+454 GAKVAVLAQTART

-702 RHDGRVEVRD
+702 RHDGRVEVR
-712 LTVAYKIKSRTIEIA
+712 
-727 NTDTDSSATT
+727 
-737 LSIYGA
+737 
-743 QHTPL
+743 
-748 VLTRSGSSENVSI
+748 SGSSENVSI

-767 VNPKYLGID
+767 MNPKYLGID

-835 ENIDGQTVN
+835 ENIGGQKVD
-844 LNNLTIIKS
+844 LNNLTIRS
-853 DAGAVKYYICPSYA
+853 DAGAVKYYSCPSSG
-867 GGANITNKPDGIAG
+867 GGANITNKPDGVTG

-891 KVRDSDYANMQT
+891 KVSASDYANMQT
-903 LINSDTKRIYVRFV
+903 LISNDTKRIYVRFV

-949 LGGGRVDVLGSTSD
+949 LGGGRIDVLGSTSD
-963 YSSMNCAVR
+963 YGSMNCTVR

-987 SKNTGK
+987 SESTGK
-993 MLCLKNHR
+993 MLFLKNHR

-1061 NSELPVGIRVWG
+1061 NSELPVSIRVWG

-1096 SAGQL
+1096 TDGQNL
-1101 FDVNGAINC
+1101 TVNGSVNC
-1110 TTLNQSSDRDL
+1110 TTLNQSSDRRL
-1121 KDDILVISDATKA
+1121 KENIEIIDNATDA
-1134 IRKMNGYTYTLRENG
+1134 IRKINGYTYTLKENG
-1149 MPYAGVIAQEV
+1149 AHCAGVIAQEV
-1160 MEAIPEAVGSF
+1160 EEAIPEAVGSF

-1205 LVQVARETDD
+1205 LVQFARETDD

>member
-1 MAVKISGVLK
+1 
-11 DGAGKPVQN
+11 
-20 CTIQLKAKR
+20 
-29 NSTTVVA
+29 
-36 NTVASENP
+36 
-44 DEAGRYSMDVEYGQ
+44 MDVEYGQ

-135 GTSAREA
+135 RTSAREA
-142 ATHATDAAGSAR
+142 ATHATDAADSAR

-173 AGTASAKATEA
+173 AGTASTKATEA

-277 SETNAD
+277 SEMNAD

-304 KSETNAKNSEA
+304 KSETNAKNSES

-381 NAGNYGSPYGNID
+381 NGGDYGSPYGNID

-401 GLPSLLSA
+401 GLPSSLTA
-409 DNVSRHLSIRR
+409 DNVSRYLSIRR
-420 LGSTGL
+420 LGPTGL
-426 TDNNQ
+426 INSMQ

-440 GFIEVWAFQGAFIN
+440 GFIEVWAFQRAFIN
-454 DAKVAVLAQTTLNT
+454 GAKVAVLAQTART

-480 AAPSGYIEGN
+480 AAPSGYVESP
-490 VVRIYDQVN
+490 VVRIYDQLN

-520 GSGIATN
+520 GSGISTN

-573 WSAINIDYST
+573 WSAINIDYSSGNV
-583 AKIKI
+583 KV
-588 YAGNDA
+588 YAGND
-594 RLNNG
+594 RGLDGG
-599 TFSVNE
+599 TFKVNQ

-622 VTNDAQVKKTGDT
+622 VTNDAQVKKSGDI
-635 MTGDLTIKK
+635 MSGDLAVYKD
-644 GTPSVFLRA
+644 TPSLFLRA
-653 DSGVTA
+653 KDGAGAAAV
-659 LRFYTGDNTERG
+659 RFYTGTNQERG

-684 VRIRAKTA
+684 VRIRAKNAKGETN
-692 GGTSG
+692 
-697 GDLVV
+697 GDLIV
-702 RHDGRVEVRD
+702 RHDGVVEVQN
-712 LTVAYKIKSRTIEIA
+712 LTAAKKVKSVTAEFA
-727 NTDTDSSATT
+727 NTSTSSDDTTVNIKGS
-737 LSIYGA
+737 

-748 VLTRSGSSENVSI
+748 VLTRNNTIKNLSI
-761 GFKLDN
+761 GFKVDG
-767 VNPKYLGID
+767 VDQKYLGIYGD
-776 TNGDLAFGESP
+776 GDLYFGSYS
-787 DQKQNSKLITQAKLD
+787 DHTKNSRVITQAKLD
-802 KGLTIG
+802 SGLTVG
-808 GQLAFKGTTAFSAAA
+808 GKTTFSDLA
-823 TFSAGIAGAIEP
+823 TFNAGISGAIEP
-835 ENIDGQTVN
+835 ESISAVTVD
-844 LNNLTIIKS
+844 LNNLTIKGTDKGS
-853 DAGAVKYYICPSYA
+853 VKYYQCRTA
-867 GGANITNKPDGIAG
+867 GGGANITNKPDGVGG
-881 NFLLRVESTR
+881 NFLLRVESIR
-891 KVRDSDYANMQT
+891 KVSDSDYINMQT
-903 LINSDTKRIYVRFV
+903 LISGDKGRVHVRFV
-917 VNGNWTAWS
+917 TNGNWTAWRE
-926 QVVVSGWNQDVTV
+926 VVVSGWNQDVTV
-939 RSLTSTTPSK
+939 KSLTTSNPVKS
-949 LGGGRVDVLGSTSD
+949 GGGRIDVLGSTSD
-963 YSSMNCAVR
+963 YSKMDCFVR
-972 GVDSTGTNSAWSVGT
+972 GFDSTGNSLAWALGSSAGV
-987 SKNTGK
+987 SK
-993 MLCLKNHR
+993 MLSLKNFF
-1001 SSAQVLLNGDDG
+1001 SGAEILLNGNDG
-1013 AVQLLS
+1013 AVQLKT
-1019 GTVNGATAQALTI
+1019 GAVNGATAQALTI
-1032 NKDEVNST
+1032 NRNEVNST
-1040 ADLVIRKQTG
+1040 VDLTLTKQSG
-1050 TGNRFALLNSG
+1050 TGNRFVLQNSG
-1061 NSELPVGIRVWG
+1061 NAELPFSVRVWG

-1205 LVQVARETDD
+1205 LVQFARETDD

-1228 QNLATAGTRI
+1228 QNLATADTRI

>member
-95 EDDVRPEALRRF
+95 EDDARPEALRRF

-135 GTSAREA
+135 STSAREA

-173 AGTASAKATEA
+173 AGTASTKATEA

-197 AATSAGAAKTS
+197 AATSASAAKTS

-214 SQKSAATSAS
+214 SQQSAATSAS

-234 TSARDASASKVAAK
+234 TSARDASASKEAAK
-248 SSETSAASSAGSA
+248 SSETNASSSASSA

-440 GFIEVWAFQGAFIN
+440 GFIEVWAFQRAFIN
-454 DAKVAVLAQTTLNT
+454 GAKVAVLAQTART

-520 GSGIATN
+520 GSGLVLD
-527 GKMSDVEILKA
+527 GKMTDKELLQE
-538 LRDKGGHFW
+538 LRAKGGCFW
-547 RGDKPTGSTATIYS
+547 RSGKPTGSESTIFS

-573 WSAINIDYST
+573 WSAINIDYESGRV
-583 AKIKI
+583 KI
-588 YAGNDA
+588 YSSNDN

-599 TFSVNE
+599 TFNINE
-605 LYGSAN
+605 LYGTKY
-611 KPSKSDVGLGN
+611 KPSKSDVGLSN
-622 VTNDAQVKKTGDT
+622 VTNDAQVKKTGDI
-635 MTGDLTIKK
+635 MSGDLSITKA
-644 GTPSVFLRA
+644 TPSLYLRSK
-653 DSGVTA
+653 SGTA
-659 LRFYTGDNTERG
+659 HVWFQNEDQSERG
-671 IIYAGPNTDSLGE
+671 VIFAPTNTDTLGE
-684 VRIRAKTA
+684 VHIRAKNA
-692 GGTSG
+692 KGQSSG
-697 GDLVV
+697 DFIV
-702 RHDGRVEVRD
+702 RHDGMVEALNLKVTR
-712 LTVAYKIKSRTIEIA
+712 KINGATAEFA
-727 NTDTDSSATT
+727 NTSTNSDDTTVNIKGS
-737 LSIYGA
+737 

-748 VLTRSGSSENVSI
+748 VLTRNNTIKNLSI
-761 GFKLDN
+761 GFKVDD
-767 VNPKYLGID
+767 VDQKYLGIAGD
-776 TNGDLAFGESP
+776 GDLYFGSYS
-787 DQKQNSKLITQAKLD
+787 DHTKNSKVITQAKLD
-802 KGLTIG
+802 SGLTVG
-808 GQLAFKGTTAFSAAA
+808 GKTTFSDLA
-823 TFSAGIAGAIEP
+823 TFAITRNLGRLNAQKQFNPAGSP
-835 ENIDGQTVN
+835 PPP
-844 LNNLTIIKS
+844 LW
-853 DAGAVKYYICPSYA
+853 
-867 GGANITNKPDGIAG
+867 
-881 NFLLRVESTR
+881 FLCSVPPPPPPPQHRR
-891 KVRDSDYANMQT
+891 
-903 LINSDTKRIYVRFV
+903 
-917 VNGNWTAWS
+917 
-926 QVVVSGWNQDVTV
+926 
-939 RSLTSTTPSK
+939 
-949 LGGGRVDVLGSTSD
+949 GGGGPWRFRRKWAGWLVVGVLLIRAEPPGARRIGHT
-963 YSSMNCAVR
+963 APPKL
-972 GVDSTGTNSAWSVGT
+972 T
-987 SKNTGK
+987 
-993 MLCLKNHR
+993 NHR

-1040 ADLVIRKQTG
+1040 VDLTLTKQSG
-1050 TGNRFALLNSG
+1050 TGNRFVLQNAG
-1061 NSELPVGIRVWG
+1061 NAELPFFVSVWG

-1079 VFEVGTSAAYLF
+1079 VLEVGTSAAYLF
-1091 YAQKT
+1091 YAQRT
-1096 SAGQL
+1096 PAGQL

>member
-1 MAVKISGVLK
+1 MNMAVKISGVLK

-29 NSTTVVA
+29 NSTTVVV
-36 NTVASENP
+36 NTLASENP

-80 DSQPGTLND
+80 DSRPGTLND

-95 EDDVRPEALRRF
+95 EDDARPEALRRF

-135 GTSAREA
+135 STSAREA

-173 AGTASAKATEA
+173 AGTASTKATEA

-208 ETNAAA
+208 EMNAAA

-351 VVTGNE
+351 VVTGHE
-357 SFYIKIAKL
+357 YFYIKIAKL

-401 GLPSLLSA
+401 GLPSSLTALTA
-409 DNVSRHLSIRR
+409 DNVSRYLSIRR
-420 LGSTGL
+420 LGATGL
-426 TDNNQ
+426 TDDNQ

-440 GFIEVWAFQGAFIN
+440 GFIEVWAFQRAFIN
-454 DAKVAVLAQTTLNT
+454 GAKVAVLAQTART

-480 AAPSGYIEGN
+480 AAPSGYVEGN

-520 GSGIATN
+520 GSGLVLD
-527 GKMSDVEILKA
+527 GKMTDKELLQE
-538 LRDKGGHFW
+538 LRAKGGCFW
-547 RGDKPTGSTATIYS
+547 RSGKPTGSESTIFS

-573 WSAINIDYST
+573 WSAINIDYESGRV
-583 AKIKI
+583 KI
-588 YAGNDA
+588 YSSNDN

-599 TFSVNE
+599 TFNINE
-605 LYGSAN
+605 LYGTKY
-611 KPSKSDVGLGN
+611 KPSKSDVGLSN
-622 VTNDAQVKKTGDT
+622 VTNDAQVKKTGDI
-635 MTGDLTIKK
+635 MSGDLSITKA
-644 GTPSVFLRA
+644 TPSLYLRSK
-653 DSGVTA
+653 SGTA
-659 LRFYTGDNTERG
+659 HVWFQNEDQSERG
-671 IIYAGPNTDSLGE
+671 VIFAPTNTDTLGE
-684 VRIRAKTA
+684 VHIRAKNA
-692 GGTSG
+692 KGQSSG
-697 GDLVV
+697 DFIV
-702 RHDGRVEVRD
+702 RHDGMVEALNLKVTR
-712 LTVAYKIKSRTIEIA
+712 KINGATAEFA
-727 NTDTDSSATT
+727 NTSTNSDDTTVNIKGS
-737 LSIYGA
+737 

-748 VLTRSGSSENVSI
+748 VLTRNNTIKNLSI
-761 GFKLDN
+761 GFKVDD
-767 VNPKYLGID
+767 VDQKYLGIAGD
-776 TNGDLAFGESP
+776 GDLYFGSYS
-787 DQKQNSKLITQAKLD
+787 DHTKNSKVITQAKLD
-802 KGLTIG
+802 SGLTVG
-808 GQLAFKGTTAFSAAA
+808 GKTTFSDLA
-823 TFSAGIAGAIEP
+823 TFNAGISGAIEP
-835 ENIDGQTVN
+835 ENISSETVD
-844 LNNLTIIKS
+844 LNNLTIKDTDKGS
-853 DAGAVKYYICPSYA
+853 VKYYQCRTA
-867 GGANITNKPDGIAG
+867 GGGANITNKPDGVGG
-881 NFLLRVESTR
+881 NFLLRVESIR
-891 KVRDSDYANMQT
+891 KVSDSDYINMQT
-903 LINSDTKRIYVRFV
+903 LISGDKGRVYVRFV
-917 VNGNWTAWS
+917 TNGNFTAWS
-926 QVVVSGWNQDVTV
+926 EHVVSGWNQDVTV

-949 LGGGRVDVLGSTSD
+949 LGGGRIDVLGSTSD
-963 YSSMNCAVR
+963 YGEMNCTVR

-987 SKNTGK
+987 SESTGK
-993 MLCLKNHR
+993 MLYLKNHR

-1040 ADLVIRKQTG
+1040 VNLTLTKQSG
-1050 TGNRFALLNSG
+1050 TGNRFVLQNAG
-1061 NSELPVGIRVWG
+1061 NAELPFFVSVWG

-1079 VFEVGTSAAYLF
+1079 VLEVGTSAAYLF
-1091 YAQKT
+1091 YAQRT
-1096 SAGQL
+1096 PAGQL

>member
-1 MAVKISGVLK
+1 
-11 DGAGKPVQN
+11 
-20 CTIQLKAKR
+20 
-29 NSTTVVA
+29 
-36 NTVASENP
+36 
-44 DEAGRYSMDVEYGQ
+44 
-58 YSVILLVEGFPPS
+58 
-71 HAGTITVYE
+71 
-80 DSQPGTLND
+80 
-89 FLGAMT
+89 
-95 EDDVRPEALRRF
+95 
-107 ELMVEEVARNASAVA
+107 
-122 QNTAAAKKSASDA
+122 
-135 GTSAREA
+135 
-142 ATHATDAAGSAR
+142 
-154 AASTSAGQA
+154 
-163 ASSAQSASSS
+163 
-173 AGTASAKATEA
+173 
-184 SKSAAAAESSKSA
+184 
-197 AATSAGAAKTS
+197 
-208 ETNAAA
+208 
-214 SQKSAATSAS
+214 
-224 TATTKASEAA
+224 
-234 TSARDASASKVAAK
+234 
-248 SSETSAASSAGSA
+248 
-261 ASSAT
+261 
-266 AAGNSAKAAKT
+266 
-277 SETNAD
+277 
-283 NSAQAA
+283 
-289 ADSQTASANSATAAK
+289 
-304 KSETNAKNSEA
+304 
-315 AAKVSETNAKA
+315 
-326 SENKAKEYL
+326 
-335 DKVGGLVSP
+335 

-366 SDPGSN
+366 SDPGTSRS
-372 NCHVTLMVT
+372 HVTLMVT

-454 DAKVAVLAQTTLNT
+454 DAKVAVLAQTART

-702 RHDGRVEVRD
+702 RRDGRVEVRD

-737 LSIYGA
+737 LSIYGV

-835 ENIDGQTVN
+835 EAIDGRTID
-844 LNNLTIIKS
+844 LNDLIIANTE
-853 DAGAVKYYICPSYA
+853 AGSVKYYQCKTVA
-867 GGANITNKPDGIAG
+867 GGANITNKPDGVSG
-881 NFLLRVESTR
+881 NFLVRVESIR
-891 KVRDSDYANMQT
+891 KTTGSDYANMQT

-949 LGGGRVDVLGSTSD
+949 LGGGRIDVLGSTSD
-963 YSSMNCAVR
+963 YGSMNCTVR

-987 SKNTGK
+987 SESTGK
-993 MLCLKNHR
+993 MLFLKNHR

-1061 NSELPVGIRVWG
+1061 NSELPVSIRVWG

-1096 SAGQL
+1096 TDGQNL
-1101 FDVNGAINC
+1101 TVNGSVNC
-1110 TTLNQSSDRDL
+1110 TTLNQSSDRRL
-1121 KDDILVISDATKA
+1121 KENIEIIDNATDA
-1134 IRKMNGYTYTLRENG
+1134 IRKINGYTYTLKENG
-1149 MPYAGVIAQEV
+1149 AHCAGVIAQEV
-1160 MEAIPEAVGSF
+1160 EEAIPEAVGSF
-1171 THYGEELQGPTVD
+1171 IHYGEELQGPTVD

-1205 LVQVARETDD
+1205 LVQFARETDD

-1228 QNLATAGTRI
+1228 QNLATADTRI

>member
-29 NSTTVVA
+29 NSTTVVV

-80 DSQPGTLND
+80 DSRPGTLND

-95 EDDVRPEALRRF
+95 EDDARPEALRRF

-142 ATHATDAAGSAR
+142 ATRATDAAGSAR

-173 AGTASAKATEA
+173 AGTASTKATEA

-208 ETNAAA
+208 EMNAAA

-381 NAGNYGSPYGNID
+381 NAGDYGSPYGNID

-401 GLPSLLSA
+401 GLPSSLTA
-409 DNVSRHLSIRR
+409 DNVSRYLSIRR
-420 LGSTGL
+420 LGPTGL
-426 TDNNQ
+426 INSMQ

-440 GFIEVWAFQGAFIN
+440 GFIEVWAFQRAFIN
-454 DAKVAVLAQTTLNT
+454 GAKVAVLAQTART

-480 AAPSGYIEGN
+480 AAPSGYVESP
-490 VVRIYDQVN
+490 VVRIYDQ
-499 KPTKA
+499 
-504 DLGLSNAM
+504 L
-512 LTGAFGLG
+512 
-520 GSGIATN
+520 
-527 GKMSDVEILKA
+527 
-538 LRDKGGHFW
+538 
-547 RGDKPTGSTATIYS
+547 
-561 HGSGIFSRCGDT
+561 
-573 WSAINIDYST
+573 
-583 AKIKI
+583 
-588 YAGNDA
+588 
-594 RLNNG
+594 
-599 TFSVNE
+599 
-605 LYGSAN
+605 N

-737 LSIYGA
+737 LSIYGV

-767 VNPKYLGID
+767 MNPKYLGID

-808 GQLAFKGTTAFSAAA
+808 GQLAFKGTTAFSAVA

-853 DAGAVKYYICPSYA
+853 DAGAVKYYICPSSA

-903 LINSDTKRIYVRFV
+903 LINSDKKRIYVRFV

-926 QVVVSGWNQDVTV
+926 QVVVSGWNQDITV
-939 RSLTSTTPSK
+939 RSLTTSSPVKS
-949 LGGGRVDVLGSTSD
+949 GGGRIDVLGSTSD
-963 YSSMNCAVR
+963 YSKMDCFVR
-972 GVDSTGTNSAWSVGT
+972 GFDSTGNSLAWALGSSAGV
-987 SKNTGK
+987 SK
-993 MLCLKNHR
+993 MLSLKNFF
-1001 SSAQVLLNGDDG
+1001 SGAEILLNGNDG
-1013 AVQLLS
+1013 TVQLKT
-1019 GTVNGATAQALTI
+1019 GAVNGATAQALTI
-1032 NKDEVNST
+1032 NRNEVNST
-1040 ADLVIRKQTG
+1040 VDLTLTKQSG
-1050 TGNRFALLNSG
+1050 TGNRFVLQNSG
-1061 NSELPVGIRVWG
+1061 NAELPFSVRVWG

-1079 VFEVGTSAAYLF
+1079 VFEVGTSATYLF

-1096 SAGQL
+1096 TDGQNL
-1101 FDVNGAINC
+1101 TVNGSVNC
-1110 TTLNQSSDRDL
+1110 TTLNQSSDRRL
-1121 KDDILVISDATKA
+1121 KENIEIIDNATDA
-1134 IRKMNGYTYTLRENG
+1134 IRKINGYTYTLKENG
-1149 MPYAGVIAQEV
+1149 AHCAGVIAQEV
-1160 MEAIPEAVGSF
+1160 EEAIPEAVGSF
-1171 THYGEELQGPTVD
+1171 IHYGEELQGPTVD

-1228 QNLATAGTRI
+1228 ENLATADTRI

>member
-1 MAVKISGVLK
+1 MAVRISGVLK
-11 DGAGKPVQN
+11 DGAGKPIQN
-20 CTIQLKAKR
+20 CTIQLKARR
-29 NSTTVVA
+29 NSTTVVV

-71 HAGTITVYE
+71 HAGIITVYE
-80 DSQPGTLND
+80 DSRPGTLND

-95 EDDVRPEALRRF
+95 EDDARPEALRRF

-135 GTSAREA
+135 STSAREA

-173 AGTASAKATEA
+173 AGTASTKASEA
-184 SKSAAAAESSKSA
+184 AKSAAAAESLKSA
-197 AATSAGAAKTS
+197 AATSASAAKTS

-214 SQKSAATSAS
+214 SQQSAATSAS

-234 TSARDASASKVAAK
+234 TSARDASASKEAAK
-248 SSETSAASSAGSA
+248 SSETNASSSASSA

-440 GFIEVWAFQGAFIN
+440 GFIEVWAFQRAFIN
-454 DAKVAVLAQTTLNT
+454 GAKVAVLAQTART

-520 GSGIATN
+520 GSGLVLD
-527 GKMSDVEILKA
+527 GKMTDKELLQE
-538 LRDKGGHFW
+538 LRAKGGCFW
-547 RGDKPTGSTATIYS
+547 RSGKPTGSESTIFS

-573 WSAINIDYST
+573 WSAINIDYESGRV
-583 AKIKI
+583 KI
-588 YAGNDA
+588 YSSNDN

-599 TFSVNE
+599 TFNINE
-605 LYGSAN
+605 LYGTKY
-611 KPSKSDVGLGN
+611 KPSKSDVGLSN
-622 VTNDAQVKKTGDT
+622 VTNDAQVKKTGDI
-635 MTGDLTIKK
+635 MSGDLSITKA
-644 GTPSVFLRA
+644 TPSLYLRSK
-653 DSGVTA
+653 SGTA
-659 LRFYTGDNTERG
+659 HVWFQNEDQSERG
-671 IIYAGPNTDSLGE
+671 VIFAPTNTDTLGE
-684 VRIRAKTA
+684 VHIRAKNA
-692 GGTSG
+692 KGQSSG
-697 GDLVV
+697 DFIV
-702 RHDGRVEVRD
+702 RHDGMVEALNLKVTR
-712 LTVAYKIKSRTIEIA
+712 KINGATAEFA
-727 NTDTDSSATT
+727 NTSTNSDDTTVNIKGS
-737 LSIYGA
+737 

-748 VLTRSGSSENVSI
+748 VLTRNNTIKNLSI
-761 GFKLDN
+761 GFKVDD
-767 VNPKYLGID
+767 VDQKYLGIAGD
-776 TNGDLAFGESP
+776 GDLYFGSYS
-787 DQKQNSKLITQAKLD
+787 DHTKNSKVITQAKLD
-802 KGLTIG
+802 SGLTVG
-808 GQLAFKGTTAFSAAA
+808 GKTTFSDLA
-823 TFSAGIAGAIEP
+823 TFNAGISGAIEP
-835 ENIDGQTVN
+835 ENISSETVD
-844 LNNLTIIKS
+844 LNNLTIKDTDKGS
-853 DAGAVKYYICPSYA
+853 VKYYQCRTA
-867 GGANITNKPDGIAG
+867 GGGANITNKPDGVGG
-881 NFLLRVESTR
+881 NFLLRVESIR
-891 KVRDSDYANMQT
+891 KVSDSDYINMQT
-903 LINSDTKRIYVRFV
+903 LISGDKGRVYVRFV
-917 VNGNWTAWS
+917 TNGNFTAWS
-926 QVVVSGWNQDVTV
+926 EHVVSGWNQDVTV

-949 LGGGRVDVLGSTSD
+949 LGGGRIDVLGSTSD
-963 YSSMNCAVR
+963 YGEMNCTVR

-987 SKNTGK
+987 SESTGK
-993 MLCLKNHR
+993 MLYLTNHR

-1040 ADLVIRKQTG
+1040 VDLTLTKQSG
-1050 TGNRFALLNSG
+1050 TGNRFVLQNAG
-1061 NSELPVGIRVWG
+1061 NAELPFFVSVWG

-1079 VFEVGTSAAYLF
+1079 VLEVGTSAAYLF
-1091 YAQKT
+1091 YAQRT
-1096 SAGQL
+1096 PAGQL

-1205 LVQVARETDD
+1205 LVQFARETDD

-1228 QNLATAGTRI
+1228 ENLATADTRI

>member
-1 MAVKISGVLK
+1 MAVRISGVLK
-11 DGAGKPVQN
+11 DGAGKPIQN
-20 CTIQLKAKR
+20 CTIQLKARR
-29 NSTTVVA
+29 NSTTVVV

-135 GTSAREA
+135 RTSAREA
-142 ATHATDAAGSAR
+142 ATHATDAADSAR

-381 NAGNYGSPYGNID
+381 NGGDYGSPYGNID

-401 GLPSLLSA
+401 GLPSSLTA
-409 DNVSRHLSIRR
+409 DNVSRYLSIRR
-420 LGSTGL
+420 LGATGL
-426 TDNNQ
+426 TDDNQ

-440 GFIEVWAFQGAFIN
+440 GFIEVWAFQRAFIN
-454 DAKVAVLAQTTLNT
+454 GAKVAVLAQTART

-480 AAPSGYIEGN
+480 AAPSGYVESP
-490 VVRIYDQVN
+490 VVRIYDQLN

-520 GSGIATN
+520 GSGISTT

-573 WSAINIDYST
+573 WSAINIDYSSGNV
-583 AKIKI
+583 KV
-588 YAGNDA
+588 YAGND
-594 RLNNG
+594 RGLDGG
-599 TFSVNE
+599 TFKVNQ

-622 VTNDAQVKKTGDT
+622 VTNDAQVKKSGDI
-635 MTGDLTIKK
+635 MSGDLAVYKD
-644 GTPSVFLRA
+644 TPSLFLRA
-653 DSGVTA
+653 KDGAGAAAV
-659 LRFYTGDNTERG
+659 RFYTGTNQERG

-684 VRIRAKTA
+684 VRIRAKNAKGETN
-692 GGTSG
+692 
-697 GDLVV
+697 GDLIV
-702 RHDGRVEVRD
+702 RHDGVVEVQN
-712 LTVAYKIKSRTIEIA
+712 LTAAKKVKSVTAEFA
-727 NTDTDSSATT
+727 NTSTSSDDTTVNIKGS
-737 LSIYGA
+737 

-748 VLTRSGSSENVSI
+748 VLTRNNTIKNLSI
-761 GFKLDN
+761 GFKVDG
-767 VNPKYLGID
+767 VDQKYLGIYGD
-776 TNGDLAFGESP
+776 GDLYFGSYS
-787 DQKQNSKLITQAKLD
+787 DHTKNSRVITQAKLD
-802 KGLTIG
+802 SGLTVG
-808 GQLAFKGTTAFSAAA
+808 GKTTFSDLA
-823 TFSAGIAGAIEP
+823 TFNAGISGAIEP
-835 ENIDGQTVN
+835 ESISAVTVD
-844 LNNLTIIKS
+844 LNNLTIKGTDKGS
-853 DAGAVKYYICPSYA
+853 VKYYQCRTA
-867 GGANITNKPDGIAG
+867 GGGANITNKPDGVGG
-881 NFLLRVESTR
+881 NFLLRVESIR
-891 KVRDSDYANMQT
+891 KVSDSDYINMQT
-903 LINSDTKRIYVRFV
+903 LISGDKGRVHVRFV
-917 VNGNWTAWS
+917 TNGNWTAWRE
-926 QVVVSGWNQDVTV
+926 VVVSGWNQDVTV
-939 RSLTSTTPSK
+939 KSLTTTDPVKS
-949 LGGGRVDVLGSTSD
+949 GGGRVDVLGSAND
-963 YSSMNCAVR
+963 YDSMDCTVR
-972 GVDSTGTNSAWSVGT
+972 GVDSTGTNLSWSVGT
-987 SKNTGK
+987 SASTGK

-1001 SSAQVLLNGDDG
+1001 TNSQVQISGDSGAISLQTGITNKKLTLTEEGVSSNVDFILKPREDGPRLIIKNSNTSAQSWSV
-1013 AVQLLS
+1013 
-1019 GTVNGATAQALTI
+1019 T
-1032 NKDEVNST
+1032 
-1040 ADLVIRKQTG
+1040 
-1050 TGNRFALLNSG
+1050 
-1061 NSELPVGIRVWG
+1061 VWG
-1073 SSTRQN
+1073 KSGRESI
-1079 VFEVGTSAAYLF
+1079 FEVGNSNGYMF
-1091 YAQKT
+1091 YAQETSSGSKIFDFNGNISCKT
-1096 SAGQL
+1096 LTQIS
-1101 FDVNGAINC
+1101 D
-1110 TTLNQSSDRDL
+1110 QSL
-1121 KDDILVISDATKA
+1121 KDNIKVIGDATES
-1134 IRKMNGYTYTLRENG
+1134 IRKMNGYTYTFKGERL
-1149 MPYAGVIAQEV
+1149 PYAGIIAQEV
-1160 MEAIPEAVGSF
+1160 MDALPEAIVF
-1171 THYGEELQGPTVD
+1171 TTRYGKELQGPTTD
-1184 GNELR
+1184 GEVLR
-1189 EETRYLN
+1189 EEMKCLS

-1205 LVQVARETDD
+1205 LVQVAREIDD

-1228 QNLATAGTRI
+1228 QNLATADTRI